1 MSLQGQVA
9 VITGSGSGIGRG
21 IALRLAAE
29 GASIVVN
36 DVTREAADQTV
47 AQITSAGGTA
57 IPGVADVTAWP
68 SARELVETAVARW
81 GRIDILVN
89 NVGAVRDNRIVNMP
103 VEDWDFILNLNLTSY
118 FLVTKAAVPQMIS
131 REYGRIVN
139 ISSRA
144 WLGQVGQT
152 NYSASKAGIVGMSR
166 SLALE
171 LGRDGITVNTVA
183 PGLIDTPLVR
193 ALPEKVQQRL
203 LGMQPTG
210 KVGTSADVAN
220 AVAFFV
226 HPDAHYIT
234 GQVLHVCGGKSVKC
248 DW

>member
-1 MSLQGQVA
+1 MSLQQQVA

-29 GASIVVN
+29 GARIVIN
-36 DVTREAADQTV
+36 DVRDEAAKETVDQ
-47 AQITSAGGTA
+47 IKGAGGEA
-57 IPGVADVTAWP
+57 ISGVADVTEWA
-68 SARELVETAVARW
+68 SAQKLVKIAVARW

-103 VEDWDFILNLNLTSY
+103 VEDWEFILNLNLTSY
-118 FLVTKAAVPQMIS
+118 FLVTKATAPQMIS
-131 REYGRIVN
+131 QEYGRIIN

-152 NYSASKAGIVGMSR
+152 NYSAAKAGIVGMSR

-171 LGRDGITVNTVA
+171 LGRDAITVNTVA
-183 PGLIDTPLVR
+183 PGLIDTPLVK

-203 LGMQPTG
+203 LKMQPTG
-210 KVGTSADVAN
+210 KVGTPADVAN
-220 AVAFFV
+220 AVAFFAQ
-226 HPDAHYIT
+226 PEAHYVT

>member
-1 MSLQGQVA
+1 M
-9 VITGSGSGIGRG
+9 
-21 IALRLAAE
+21 
-29 GASIVVN
+29 
-36 DVTREAADQTV
+36 
-47 AQITSAGGTA
+47 AQITSAGGKA
-57 IPGVADVTAWP
+57 IPGIADVAKWQ
-68 SARELVETAVARW
+68 SAQELVQIAVARW

-89 NVGAVRDNRIVNMP
+89 NVGAVRDNRIINMP

-131 REYGRIVN
+131 QNYGRIVN

-152 NYSASKAGIVGMSR
+152 NYSASKAGIVGLSR

-183 PGLIDTPLVR
+183 PGLIDTPLVK
-193 ALPEKVQQRL
+193 ALPEKVQERL
-203 LGMQPTG
+203 LRMQPTG
-210 KVGTSADVAN
+210 KVGTPADVAN

-226 HPDAHYIT
+226 QPDAHYIT

>member
-1 MSLQGQVA
+1 MPLQQQVA
-9 VITGSGSGIGRG
+9 VVTGSGSGIGRG

-29 GASIVVN
+29 GARVVVN
-36 DVTREAADQTV
+36 DIRVEAADETV
-47 AQITSAGGTA
+47 AEIQGAGQEA
-57 IPGVADVTAWP
+57 IPGVADVTRWE
-68 SARELVETAVARW
+68 SAQHLVEIAVAHW

-118 FLVTKAAVPQMIS
+118 FLVTKATAPQMIS
-131 REYGRIVN
+131 QECGRIVN

-171 LGRDGITVNTVA
+171 LGRHGITVNTVA

-193 ALPEKVQQRL
+193 ALPEKVQERL
-203 LGMQPTG
+203 LRMQPTG
-210 KVGTSADVAN
+210 KVGTPADVAN
-220 AVAFFV
+220 AVAFFAQ
-226 HPDAHYIT
+226 PEAHYIT